1 LSERQSQPGP
11 GPTGPDPTARAQT
24 DDGGQK
30 SPPDGRPPASSSLQR
45 ANRIRR
51 LRELVQDADYDVPSD
66 EVAARII
73 RDALFGAPGPD
84 EPS

>member
-1 LSERQSQPGP
+1 LSERESEPEP
-11 GPTGPDPTARAQT
+11 DRTGPDPTGPAQS
-24 DDGGQK
+24 DDGRQK
-30 SPPDGRPPASSSLQR
+30 PPPDGRPPASPQRR

-51 LRELVQDADYDVPSD
+51 LRELVQDADYDIPSD

>member
-1 LSERQSQPGP
+1 MSERQNQR
-11 GPTGPDPTARAQT
+11 GPDPA
-24 DDGGQK
+24 DPGPDGGA
-30 SPPDGRPPASSSLQR
+30 GRPLPPPVGPTPAAGGR
-45 ANRIRR
+45 RKDRIRH
-51 LRELVQDADYDVPSD
+51 LKELVQDADYDVPSD